1 MAWCQAAE
9 VACCRGMGV
18 LFWGVWQFW
27 TGRGP
32 AVLCSYRAIAIHDQ
46 GAGAGWHTVSSCL
59 WCASMEV
66 GNLSIHRL
74 P

>member
-18 LFWGVWQFW
+18 LFWGIWQFW

-32 AVLCSYRAIAIHDQ
+32 VVLCSYRAIAIHDQ
-46 GAGAGWHTVSSCL
+46 GAVQGGIL
-59 WCASMEV
+59 
-66 GNLSIHRL
+66 
-74 P
+74 